1 MQSLWKTIWRFFK
14 KLKIE
19 LPYDP
24 ATPFLSVHPKEIK
37 SLSQKD
43 ICTCIFITT
52 LFMIAKTWKQ
62 PKCLSMDEQ
71 MKKMWGTCIMEYCLA
86 SKKKEILPL
95 VTIWKLEGIMPSEVN
110 QKKKVKYY
118 TIFVYRWPLKTNHK
132 NGEQIDGW

>member
-1 MQSLWKTIWRFFK
+1 MKKMLTIITNDENANQTHSEISVRMTITKKTSDNKCWEICGEKGTFVYCWQKCKLVQSLWKTIWRFFK

-52 LFMIAKTWKQ
+52 LFMIAKT
-62 PKCLSMDEQ
+62 
-71 MKKMWGTCIMEYCLA
+71 
-86 SKKKEILPL
+86 
-95 VTIWKLEGIMPSEVN
+95 
-110 QKKKVKYY
+110 
-118 TIFVYRWPLKTNHK
+118 
-132 NGEQIDGW
+132 